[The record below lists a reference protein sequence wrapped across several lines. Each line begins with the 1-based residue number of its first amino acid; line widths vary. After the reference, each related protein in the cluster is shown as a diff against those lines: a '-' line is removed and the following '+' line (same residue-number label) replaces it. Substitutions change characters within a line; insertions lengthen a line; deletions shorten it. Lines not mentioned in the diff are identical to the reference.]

1 MGTRTT
7 SSPPTIDVGVRQGG
21 VERKLTSWGSSFLS
35 NLENKDRK
43 EESERA
49 HNPTFQE

>member
-1 MGTRTT
+1 MGTRMT
-7 SSPPTIDVGVRQGG
+7 SLPTIDVGVRQGG
-21 VERKLTSWGSSFLS
+21 VERKLTSWGSSLLN

-43 EESERA
+43 EESERV